1 MANKTLYDRR
11 AQARQDAKKQAVGH
25 IYRQLFSTLSLVVR
39 AMQRWVSRG
48 VTAIVA
54 RLKQLALPEGPHTAA
69 TMLAK
74 AVSKLPVV
82 AEQPTYA
89 YSSVQKMRRLS

>member
-54 RLKQLALPEGPHTAA
+54 RLKQLALPAGETLS
-69 TMLAK
+69 ML
-74 AVSKLPVV
+74 
-82 AEQPTYA
+82 
-89 YSSVQKMRRLS
+89 QKGVDARLGKTLHPRQHMSFSTL